1 MSERP
6 RDRTVPTVYAHRGLA
21 LWLADAALAR
31 ALGWTRPV
39 PLLAAHLPRAAFRLQ
54 GAAWLAA
61 CAGAWGRG
69 AVAALDLH
77 ADLTRRADRLRSAAR
92 RARERL
98 RATRTSTIPTT
109 ATTSRH
115 APAAPPTS
123 SPST

>member
-31 ALGWTRPV
+31 ALGWARPV

-61 CAGAWGRG
+61 WLLVPYLLWIAY
-69 AVAALDLH
+69 
-77 ADLTRRADRLRSAAR
+77 
-92 RARERL
+92 
-98 RATRTSTIPTT
+98 
-109 ATTSRH
+109 ATTLNLYMVF
-115 APAAPPTS
+115 TN
-123 SPST
+123 